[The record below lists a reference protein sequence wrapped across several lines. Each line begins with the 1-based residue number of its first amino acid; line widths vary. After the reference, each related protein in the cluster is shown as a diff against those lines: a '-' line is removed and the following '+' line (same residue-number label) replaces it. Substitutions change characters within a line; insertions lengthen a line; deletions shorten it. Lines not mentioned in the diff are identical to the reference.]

1 MMKFKGKKRIEERER
16 ESREAIEKKEQD
28 YHKVDLCEDVTKRA

>member
-1 MMKFKGKKRIEERER
+1 MKFKRKKRMEEKER

-28 YHKVDLCEDVTKRA
+28 YYKADLCEDVAKRA